1 MERPTKVKIAA
12 GAGGAVLLALA
23 IGVVGALAAAAILD
37 DDDRRAFERVPE
49 EPRILE
55 GFGRPDLDFF
65 VRPFARPTRG
75 VDLDEA
81 AEYLELSESELRDR
95 LRDGDTLAEV
105 AEDEGK
111 PVDGLVAALAA
122 AARERIDEEA
132 AEAKENVEEC
142 IDDIVNG
149 DLPAF
154 DFQRGCG

>member
-37 DDDRRAFERVPE
+37 DDDRRASERVRE

-55 GFGRPDLDFF
+55 GFDRPDLGFS
-65 VRPFARPTRG
+65 VRPFARPARG

-95 LRDGDTLAEV
+95 LRDGETLAEV

-132 AEAKENVEEC
+132 AEAKANLEDC
-142 IDDIVNG
+142 IDDLVNG
-149 DLPAF
+149 DRPAF
-154 DFQRGCG
+154 GFQPGCG